1 MQVEH
6 HASKAKAD
14 YAVLSEAGVVSLVRL
29 KVRGILPT
37 RFSGGDKA
45 VDSVIAKTR
54 QRQRTVQDFINRI
67 EVELP

>member
-6 HASKAKAD
+6 FESKQKAD

-29 KVRGILPT
+29 KIRGILPT
-37 RFSGGDKA
+37 RFSAGDKA

-54 QRQRTVQDFINRI
+54 QRQRTVADFVERI
-67 EVELP
+67 KVELP